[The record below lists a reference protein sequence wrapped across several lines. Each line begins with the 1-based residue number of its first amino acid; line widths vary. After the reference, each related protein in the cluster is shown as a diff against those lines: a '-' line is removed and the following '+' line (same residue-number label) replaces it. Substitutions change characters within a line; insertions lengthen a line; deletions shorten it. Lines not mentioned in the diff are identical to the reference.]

1 MSATLHPD
9 CSPIFE
15 EMLGHFLKLP
25 SGAMVRE
32 VWHSHARKHLNW
44 FLTGRDFA
52 DRAKTELGYLIPH
65 IYSEHLQSIDYRIRW
80 LVIEDAPQ
88 ALEAFGRVFD
98 HFNLYTTLNRYPLA
112 YALARLKV
120 MMLEYRLRLAELN
133 RHVPAVAAGTQALK
147 EKLAAATEAVPLDC
161 FVDLAFDFD
170 IGAGK
175 GLESLDAAIPFVLKL
190 TAFCERYGIPH
201 ELYFSGGRGFH
212 VVIPHEVFGQ
222 TPAQDNHLIN
232 RKLAD
237 LIQEETGELHFDP
250 AIYSNRR
257 QFRLPNSRH
266 QKSGLYKIALTPED
280 LRLGEAHIQEKAK
293 TRGPA
298 PVRPSQI
305 CEYLCG
311 LYALASGDI
320 RSRPRYEVKPQNVS
334 ELQAARQSQPRIVA
348 DRKGMPPREYR
359 AAIGDLVH
367 PPCIRQAFSVGV
379 PDTTLA
385 NRNQV
390 TVLLASYFKAI
401 GRSQDETTGVLVRH
415 ALTVLAPFSHSGPRE
430 IENSTRSATATVF
443 RDSRYRFNCQIARRL
458 GFDCNDTCE
467 IFSRYRESAISRRL
481 HRAPDTISVNPSGP
495 LFQDVSD
502 LRDDLARQVEDYI
515 ADVKSGKYEGGRIP
529 PLLVRAPAGSG
540 KTVTV
545 FNKLAAMDLR
555 TLWVA
560 TRLDLFDNIPAH
572 LKAKWRRIEGRH
584 GGVTLPSGE
593 ELPATCLQPE
603 VARNLRERRLN
614 VNEHLCRRCVHR
626 SDCDY
631 FRQFRDKQ
639 RNFFVQ
645 QPMYLH
651 KVKDYAHEFGV
662 VVFDEDIMAQF
673 VESVRVRPHHVR
685 LFKEMLT
692 QLAEDLD
699 FAHSYDEAD
708 ELRPLLC
715 FLDCLHKLLSDD
727 RVSRPITGEVLH
739 RRLAETYQA
748 AALLFPPSN
757 PFTLNEA
764 IRDIPYGHDEI
775 AESLH
780 FDPYGPRDQ
789 IPYQFLNVL
798 LPVLRYELFERKAT
812 SNLSRLRFE
821 TQRLPD
827 KEDEASG
834 KRRFQNLLEI
844 TVKSPPPAL
853 PGPTII
859 LDATGKPEIYEKLFG
874 VRPILYAPRMT
885 FENQVTQVYSASGS
899 YGSLRNA
906 FHRSRMLEVLK
917 HFLAEEPRTLV
928 ICKQG
933 MKEAVS
939 AILPPEA
946 AVTHF
951 YGNRGSNV
959 FQDFKRAIVFGMP
972 GMTPD
977 TVLRYAGA
985 FYYQENLST
994 DTEEQVRVY
1003 AGKQVGVK
1011 VLAYKE
1017 PLIQAIAETAREDEV
1032 LQSIHRIRP
1041 GLDRTKDIVVIT
1053 NLVLTEM
1060 PVAELVSV
1068 DELLGKKTQARTDRN
1083 LEALVRLTQQQ
1094 FRKLGFVSPA
1104 RTLWPLV
1111 SGGPP
1116 DPEAGLQ
1123 LPRSTFY
1130 SYKDRVREQCGL
1142 RRFEMLCL
1150 SPKGKS
1156 KVEVWGEDAVCL
1168 ESARHHFGKHPSC
1181 QNEEFSFMEQ
1191 ENQANGQGDD
1201 DDGARPDFC
1210 H

>member
-1 MSATLHPD
+1 MSARLDPD
-9 CSPIFE
+9 CTPVFE
-15 EMLGHFLKLP
+15 EILGHFLKLP
-25 SGAMVRE
+25 GDALVRE
-32 VWHSHARKHLNW
+32 VWHSHSRKHLNW
-44 FLTGRDFA
+44 FLTGRNFA
-52 DRAKTELGYLIPH
+52 DRAKAELGYLIPQ

-80 LVIEDAPQ
+80 LVIEDTPE
-88 ALEAFGRVFD
+88 ALEAFGRVFE

-112 YALARLKV
+112 YALARLRV

-133 RHVPAVAAGTQALK
+133 RHVPVVSSSIERLQ
-147 EKLAAATEAVPLDC
+147 EKLAAATDAVPKEC

-170 IGAGK
+170 IGPDK
-175 GLESLDAAIPFVLKL
+175 GLDNLEAAIPFVQKL
-190 TAFCERYGIPH
+190 TAFCERYDAPH

-212 VVIPHEVFGQ
+212 LVIPHEVFGQ
-222 TPAQDNHLIN
+222 TPALDNHLIN
-232 RKLAD
+232 RRLAE
-237 LIQEETGELHFDP
+237 LIQEETGDLRYDP

-266 QKSGLYKIALTPED
+266 QKSGSYKVALTTQD
-280 LRLGEAHIQEKAK
+280 LERGEAHILDLAQTCGA
-293 TRGPA
+293 A
-298 PVRPSQI
+298 PIRPKGS
-305 CEYLCG
+305 CEYLSG
-311 LYALASGDI
+311 LYALASDEV
-320 RSRPRYEVKPQNVS
+320 RSRPRYELKPQNVS

-348 DRKGMPPREYR
+348 DTKGMPPREYR
-359 AAIGDLVH
+359 AAIGDLIH
-367 PPCIRQAFSVGV
+367 PPCIRQALAVGV
-379 PDTTLA
+379 PDATLA

-390 TVLLASYFKAI
+390 TVLLASYLKTI
-401 GRSQDETTGVLVRH
+401 GRGREETIQLLTRH

-430 IENSTRSATATVF
+430 IENSTKSAIATVF
-443 RDSRYRFNCQIARRL
+443 RDSRYRFNCHIARRL

-467 IFSRYRESAISRRL
+467 IYSRYRESAISRRL
-481 HRAPDTISVNPSGP
+481 LRAPDTVLEKPSGP
-495 LFQDVSD
+495 MFQEVAE
-502 LRDDLARQVEDYI
+502 LREDLARRVEEYI
-515 ADVKSGKYEGGRIP
+515 ADVKSGTYGGGRIP
-529 PLLVRAPAGSG
+529 SLLVQAPAGAG

-545 FNKLAAMDLR
+545 FNKLAAMSLR

-572 LKAKWRRIEGRH
+572 LKPRWRRIEGRH

-603 VARNLRERRLN
+603 AAKTLRERRLN

-626 SDCDY
+626 SDCGY

-651 KVKDYAHEFGV
+651 KVKDYAHEFEV

-673 VESVRVRPHHVR
+673 VESVRVRPPHVR
-685 LFKEMLT
+685 LLREMLL
-692 QLAEDLD
+692 QLEDDLQ

-715 FLDCLHKLLSDD
+715 LLDSLQRFLDDG
-727 RVSRPITGEVLH
+727 RVSRGITGEVLH
-739 RRLAETYQA
+739 RRLAEVYQGS
-748 AALLFPPSN
+748 ALLYPASDPH
-757 PFTLNEA
+757 TLHKA
-764 IRDIPYGHDEI
+764 LGSIPYRHDEI

-780 FDPYGPRDQ
+780 FDPQGPRER

-798 LPVLRYELFERKAT
+798 LPVLRYELFERDAT
-812 SNLSRLRFE
+812 SNLSRLRFQ

-827 KEDEASG
+827 DENEESG

-844 TVKSPPPAL
+844 TVKAPPPTL
-853 PGPTII
+853 PGPTVI

-874 VRPILYAPRMT
+874 VKPILYAPRMA
-885 FENQVTQVYSASGS
+885 FENRVTQVYSTSGS

-906 FHRSRMLEVLK
+906 FHRGRLLEALK
-917 HFLAEEPRTLV
+917 RFLAEEPQSLV

-933 MKEAVS
+933 IKKAVS
-939 AILPPEA
+939 AVLPPEA

-972 GMTPD
+972 GMTPE
-977 TVLRYAGA
+977 TVLRYAAA
-985 FYYQENLST
+985 FYHQDNLST
-994 DTEEQVRVY
+994 DTEEQIRVY

-1011 VLAYKE
+1011 VLVYKE

-1041 GLDRTKDIVVIT
+1041 GLDPGKDIVVIT
-1053 NLVLTEM
+1053 NLVLPEL
-1060 PVAELVSV
+1060 PVTDLVSV
-1068 DELLGKKTQARTDRN
+1068 DDLLGRKQQERTDKK
-1083 LEALVRLTQQQ
+1083 LETLTRLAMKQW
-1094 FRKLGFVSPA
+1094 KSLGFVSPA

-1111 SGGPP
+1111 GGDPP
-1116 DPEAGLQ
+1116 KNMDFKIS
-1123 LPRSTFY
+1123 RTNFY

-1142 RRFEMLCL
+1142 KRFELSCL
-1150 SPKGKS
+1150 STKGKS
-1156 KVEVWGEDAVCL
+1156 RVEVWGKDAACL
-1168 ESARHHFGKHPSC
+1168 DAARRYLEAHASC
-1181 QNEEFSFMEQ
+1181 PNEEFSFEAA
-1191 ENQANGQGDD
+1191 EED
-1201 DDGARPDFC
+1201 DDGGTSRFSSLKD
-1210 H
+1210 